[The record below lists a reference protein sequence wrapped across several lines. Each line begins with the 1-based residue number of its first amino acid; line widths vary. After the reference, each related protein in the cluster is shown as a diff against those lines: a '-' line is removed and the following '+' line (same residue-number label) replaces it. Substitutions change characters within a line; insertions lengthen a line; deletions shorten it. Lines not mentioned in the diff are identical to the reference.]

1 MMKARI
7 ALILD
12 HPFYGTLALRLKMI
26 ADAEQSRGTASTDGT
41 HLYYNPEWT
50 EKLDKKEREGLIAH
64 EVMHCALQHILRRQ
78 GRDPNLWNKACD
90 YVINAQLKAQGFKLP
105 EGGCFDDQYKDFTA
119 EHTYNIMPIE
129 PEDNQG
135 GGSSPGWNF
144 GGMSDALSDDASES
158 QQAQAQQEW
167 QIAVQQA
174 ANAAKMMGKMPMELE
189 RILSDVLDP
198 VIDWKTMLY
207 KYIHVP
213 VKDDY
218 NWARPNRRFLHAGI
232 ILPTLYS
239 HAMGDVA
246 VIVDTSG
253 SIQQDELNQFAG
265 EVSGVCEDA
274 KPRKVH
280 ILYCDARVHRHDE
293 FEASDYPITMDAVG
307 GGGTDMEPAF
317 AEIAKFD
324 VQPECIIV
332 LTDMY
337 LNTDHIDIPECDTL
351 WISTGITDTEVKFG
365 EITKL
370 NL

>member
-1 MMKARI
+1 MKARI

-12 HPFYGTLALRLKMI
+12 SPFFGTLALKLKLI
-26 ADAEQSRGTASTDGT
+26 KDPVQAQDTASTDGT
-41 HLYYNPEWT
+41 NLYYNEEWT
-50 EKLDKKEREGLIAH
+50 KSLNKKEREGLIAH

-78 GRDPNLWNKACD
+78 GRDPEKWNKACD
-90 YVINAQLKAQGFKLP
+90 YVINASLKAQGFTLP

-119 EHTYNIMPIE
+119 EHTYNILPTD
-129 PEDNQG
+129 PEDDSG
-135 GGSSPGWNF
+135 GGNSNWNF
-144 GGMSDALSDDASES
+144 GGFSDALGEGASES

-167 QIAVQQA
+167 QVAVQQA
-174 ANAAKMMGKMPMELE
+174 ANAAKLMGKLPMELE
-189 RILSDVLDP
+189 RLMSEVLDP
-198 VIDWKTMLY
+198 VIDWKNMLY

-218 NWARPNRRFLHAGI
+218 NWSRPNRRFLHAGI

-280 ILYCDARVHRHDE
+280 ILYCDTKVHRHDE
-293 FEASDYPITMDAVG
+293 FEASDYPITMEAVG
-307 GGGTDMEPAF
+307 GGGTDMNPAF
-317 AEIAKFD
+317 EAIAKFD
-324 VQPECIIV
+324 QAPECIIV
-332 LTDMY
+332 LTDLY
-337 LNTDHIDIPECDTL
+337 LTADHINTPDCDVL
-351 WISTGITDTEVKFG
+351 WISTGRTDVTLPFG